1 MAALLGDSTHYQL
14 KTYPA
19 LRTSTET
26 KKSQRSLW
34 GDHQFA
40 AHNGTYRRPIT
51 ASETV
56 HNAGY
61 ALAEIGPR
69 LVLGETECRILSAVG
84 NIIECWRVRVM
95 CVCGSHRWCIC
106 CAGLVTARVRAI
118 GPLHVRSPWR
128 PTENTQPRF
137 AGKPDMHHH
146 PDLRN
151 GHKPSG

>member
-61 ALAEIGPR
+61 ALPISDAWLRWREQIAGSRVGGSVDSGVGERALCATGRPARLRAPR
-69 LVLGETECRILSAVG
+69 SGMSRRAAAALFTAGAGSGR
-84 NIIECWRVRVM
+84 WR
-95 CVCGSHRWCIC
+95 
-106 CAGLVTARVRAI
+106 
-118 GPLHVRSPWR
+118 
-128 PTENTQPRF
+128 
-137 AGKPDMHHH
+137 
-146 PDLRN
+146 
-151 GHKPSG
+151 